1 MTAQLRRL
9 RAAVS
14 VPATSAN
21 LGPGFDCFG
30 LALDIR
36 DSYEAEVVA
45 DPGVQVASSGQGSS
59 ELPGDETHLVARSM
73 LRALDQLGVA
83 RPAGLRL
90 TCRNAIPQGRG
101 LGSSAAAIVGGVA
114 LAHALV
120 GEVADRR
127 AEILEL
133 AAAIE
138 GHPDN
143 VAPAVLG
150 GFTISWLDGDND
162 GGARAVSLPILPEI
176 GAVLFIPGAT
186 SPTAEARAVLPDSVA
201 MSAAVHNASRSAL
214 LVAALTQRPDLLLAA
229 TADRLHQESR
239 RAGYPEAMALVDE
252 LRASG
257 TAAAISGAGPTV
269 VALTAAADVESVA
282 GLRPA
287 GFQVHTSRIGAGV
300 AATRDGG

>member
-1 MTAQLRRL
+1 MTAQLSRP

-45 DPGVQVASSGQGSS
+45 ESGVRVASSGEDSS
-59 ELPGDETHLVARSM
+59 DLPADETHLVASSM
-73 LRALDQLGVA
+73 LRTFDHLGVA

-120 GEVADRR
+120 GEVADQR
-127 AEILEL
+127 AQILQL

-150 GFTISWLDGDND
+150 GFTISWLDGDHD
-162 GGARAVSLPILPEI
+162 GDARAVSLPILPEI
-176 GAVLFIPGAT
+176 SAVLFIPGAT
-186 SPTAEARAVLPDSVA
+186 SPTAEARAVLPGTVA

-214 LVAALTQRPDLLLAA
+214 LVAALTQQPELLWAA
-229 TADRLHQESR
+229 TADRLHQEPR

-252 LRASG
+252 LRAAG

-269 VALTAAADVESVA
+269 VALTTAADADSVA
-282 GLRPA
+282 GMQPE
-287 GFQVHTSRIGAGV
+287 GFRVHSSRIGAGV
-300 AATRDGG
+300 AATRLGG

>member
-1 MTAQLRRL
+1 MTAQPRRL

-45 DPGVQVASSGQGSS
+45 EPGVRVATSGEGSS
-59 ELPGDETHLVARSM
+59 DLPVDETHLVASSM
-73 LRALDQLGVA
+73 LHALDHLGVA
-83 RPAGLRL
+83 QPAGLRL
-90 TCRNAIPQGRG
+90 TCSNAIQQGRG

-120 GEVADRR
+120 GDVADRR

-150 GFTISWLDGDND
+150 GFTISWLEGDHG
-162 GGARAVSLPILPEI
+162 GGARAVSLPILPDI
-176 GAVLFIPGAT
+176 GAVLFIPATT
-186 SPTAEARAVLPDSVA
+186 SPTAGARAVLPDTVA

-214 LVAALTQRPDLLLAA
+214 LVAALTQQPELLWAA
-229 TADRLHQESR
+229 TADQLHQESR

-252 LRASG
+252 LRAAG

-269 VALTAAADVESVA
+269 VALTTAADADAVS
-282 GLRPA
+282 GLQPA
-287 GFQVHTSRIGAGV
+287 GFRVHSSRIGSGV
-300 AATRDGG
+300 AATRFGG